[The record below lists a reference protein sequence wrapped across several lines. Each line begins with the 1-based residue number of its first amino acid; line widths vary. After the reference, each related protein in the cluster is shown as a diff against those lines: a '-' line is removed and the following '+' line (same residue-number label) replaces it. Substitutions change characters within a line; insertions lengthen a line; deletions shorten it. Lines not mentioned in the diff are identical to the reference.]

1 MKNKY
6 ILAAIVTTLAL
17 LVISADAVAGTHL
30 LTTLFTSPEGA
41 LMAPVMAAAL
51 PEAIKAELEKI
62 SDQIKSQ
69 AETAEKEI
77 KAHARLTDE
86 TRANVDKLLTE
97 QGALQ
102 ARLQSAEQL
111 VAKLEQGG
119 GHYAAPQSMGE
130 QLTSNED
137 FQAWAAR
144 AASGGGSKFNM
155 DVKAVVTSDGAS
167 AGDLIV
173 PQRREGIIAPGLR
186 RLTIRDLLN
195 VVPTTSNAIQYVRET
210 GYTNNADVVAENPT
224 GLKPESNLTFEADQ
238 AAVTTIAHW
247 IHASRQVLA
256 DIPTLRGYIDGRL
269 RYGLKL
275 KEESQLLKGSG
286 VGLNIEGL
294 YTQARAYAN
303 PGVTVQN
310 ETRIDRLRLALLQV
324 ELAEAWADGIVISPL
339 DWAAIELQKTDDNA
353 YLFANPRG
361 ITTPALWGRNVVP
374 TQAMAGGEF
383 LVGAFGGGIAAE
395 LHDREDVNVMVATQ
409 DDRDFVKNMVKI
421 LMEERLALTVYRPEA
436 FVKGTMTDLDTP

>member
-6 ILAAIVTTLAL
+6 ILAAVVTTLAL

-30 LTTLFTSPEGA
+30 LSTLFTSPEGA

-51 PEAIKAELEKI
+51 PDAIKAELEKI

-119 GHYAAPQSMGE
+119 GQYAAPQSMGE
-130 QLTSNED
+130 QLASNED

-195 VVPTTSNAIQYVRET
+195 VVPTSSNAIQYVRET

-275 KEESQLLKGSG
+275 KEETQLLKGSG
-286 VGLNIEGL
+286 VGLNIDGL

-310 ETRIDRLRLALLQV
+310 ETRIDRLRLALLQ
-324 ELAEAWADGIVISPL
+324 AEAWADGIVISPL

-374 TQAMAGGEF
+374 TQSMGGGEF

>member
-195 VVPTTSNAIQYVRET
+195 VVPTSSNAIQYVRET

>member
-6 ILAAIVTTLAL
+6 ILAAIVTTVAL

-30 LTTLFTSPEGA
+30 LSTLFTSPEGA

-51 PEAIKAELEKI
+51 PDAIKAELEKI

-119 GHYAAPQSMGE
+119 GQYAAPQSMGE
-130 QLTSNED
+130 QFTANED

-195 VVPTTSNAIQYVRET
+195 VVPTSSNAIQYVRET

-224 GLKPESNLTFEADQ
+224 NPKPESNLTFEADQ

-275 KEESQLLKGSG
+275 KEETQLLKGSG
-286 VGLNIEGL
+286 VGLNIDGL

-374 TQAMAGGEF
+374 TQSMGAGEF
-383 LVGAFGGGIAAE
+383 LVGAFSGGIAAE

>member
-6 ILAAIVTTLAL
+6 ILAAIVTTVAL

-30 LTTLFTSPEGA
+30 LSTLFTSPEGA

-51 PEAIKAELEKI
+51 PDAIKSELEKI

-119 GHYAAPQSMGE
+119 GQYAAPQSMGE
-130 QLTSNED
+130 QFTANED

-195 VVPTTSNAIQYVRET
+195 VVPTSSNAIQYVRET

-224 GLKPESNLTFEADQ
+224 NPKPESNLTFEADQ

-275 KEESQLLKGSG
+275 KEETQLLKGSG
-286 VGLNIEGL
+286 VGLNIDGL

-374 TQAMAGGEF
+374 TQSMGAGEF

>member
-6 ILAAIVTTLAL
+6 ILAAIVTTVAL

-30 LTTLFTSPEGA
+30 LSTLFTSPEGA

-51 PEAIKAELEKI
+51 PDAIKAELEKI

-119 GHYAAPQSMGE
+119 GQYAAPQSMGE
-130 QLTSNED
+130 QFTANED

-195 VVPTTSNAIQYVRET
+195 VVPTSSNAIQYVRET

-224 GLKPESNLTFEADQ
+224 NPKPESNLTFEADQ

-275 KEESQLLKGSG
+275 KEETQLLKGSG
-286 VGLNIEGL
+286 VGLNIDGL

-374 TQAMAGGEF
+374 TQSMGAGEF

>member
-6 ILAAIVTTLAL
+6 ILAAIVTTVAL

-30 LTTLFTSPEGA
+30 LSTLFTSPEGA

-51 PEAIKAELEKI
+51 PDAIKAELEKI

-119 GHYAAPQSMGE
+119 GQYAAPQSMGE
-130 QLTSNED
+130 QLTANEE

-195 VVPTTSNAIQYVRET
+195 VVPTSSNAIQYVRET

-224 GLKPESNLTFEADQ
+224 NPKPESNLTFEADQ

-275 KEESQLLKGSG
+275 KEETQLLKGSG
-286 VGLNIEGL
+286 VGLNIDGL

-374 TQAMAGGEF
+374 TQSMGAGEF

>member
-6 ILAAIVTTLAL
+6 ILAAVVTTLAL

-30 LTTLFTSPEGA
+30 LSTLFTSPEGA

-51 PEAIKAELEKI
+51 PDAIKAELEKI

-119 GHYAAPQSMGE
+119 GQYASPQSMGE
-130 QLTSNED
+130 QLASNED

-195 VVPTTSNAIQYVRET
+195 VVPTSSNAIQYVRET

-247 IHASRQVLA
+247 IHASRQVLT

-275 KEESQLLKGSG
+275 KEETQLLKGSG
-286 VGLNIEGL
+286 VGLNIDGL

-374 TQAMAGGEF
+374 TQSMGGGEF

>member
-30 LTTLFTSPEGA
+30 LSTLFTSPEGA

-51 PEAIKAELEKI
+51 PDAIKAELEKI

-119 GHYAAPQSMGE
+119 GQYAAPQSMGE
-130 QLTSNED
+130 QLASNED

-195 VVPTTSNAIQYVRET
+195 VVPTTSNAIQYVREV

-275 KEESQLLKGSG
+275 KEETQLLKGSG
-286 VGLNIEGL
+286 VGLNIDGL

-374 TQAMAGGEF
+374 TQSMGGGEF

>member
-30 LTTLFTSPEGA
+30 LSTLFTSPEGA

-51 PEAIKAELEKI
+51 PDAIKAELEKI

-119 GHYAAPQSMGE
+119 GQYAAPQSMGE
-130 QLTSNED
+130 QLASNED

-275 KEESQLLKGSG
+275 KEETQLLKGSG
-286 VGLNIEGL
+286 VGLNIDGL

-374 TQAMAGGEF
+374 TQSMGGGEF